1 MSTGIQRAANPQ
13 SLGTL
18 ASLPLLNESL
28 LVACLL
34 EMPNSQICLSA
45 AFHIHELSWLMKDAI
60 TFTTRAKKRL
70 NAYNTNHARKD
81 DNYDAALGAFLALW
95 L

>member
-1 MSTGIQRAANPQ
+1 
-13 SLGTL
+13 
-18 ASLPLLNESL
+18 
-28 LVACLL
+28 
-34 EMPNSQICLSA
+34 
-45 AFHIHELSWLMKDAI
+45 MKDAI
-60 TFTTRAKKRL
+60 TFTTGAKKRL